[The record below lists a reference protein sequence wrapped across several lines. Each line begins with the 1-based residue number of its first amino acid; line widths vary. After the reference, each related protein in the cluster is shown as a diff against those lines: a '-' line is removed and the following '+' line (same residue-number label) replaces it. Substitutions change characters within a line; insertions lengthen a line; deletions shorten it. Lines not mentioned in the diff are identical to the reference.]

1 MVARDGAAA
10 QAREA
15 DLAVTARAGEAV
27 AATLGAFGEVDA
39 APFGGGLTAQQRGAA
54 GRVDFVAMVHFED
67 FDVPFGIEPRRRLAY
82 QMREQGAAEARVD
95 RKSVV

>member
-39 APFGGGLTAQQRGAA
+39 APFGGGLTEQQRGAA
-54 GRVDFVAMVHFED
+54 GRVDFVAMVRSE
-67 FDVPFGIEPRRRLAY
+67 ERRVGKECVSTCRSRWAPDHEKKKTRTK
-82 QMREQGAAEARVD
+82 QV
-95 RKSVV
+95 RK